1 MKSNKKLLYLI
12 TLLSILIICSLAAF
26 LTACADKTPVTGI
39 TLNKTNLT
47 IMEGQT
53 FKLEAKIQPSDASD
67 KKVKWSVT
75 QPADFVRVSE
85 DGTVTALTTGAAV
98 VTAKSGK
105 ISASCN
111 VLVIPLSPTGIELN
125 TKSIVLDKDG
135 SYKLRAT
142 IKPNGAP
149 GTVAFTSDNTAVA
162 TVGAYDGTV
171 TAKSMG
177 ETVVKAHVGGYTGTI
192 IAECKVRVGYKITV
206 KTEGNGEIDYNDKYY
221 YSGSSIS
228 LTATADKG
236 HIFDGWYQNGTR
248 ISTKTSYSFKVAG
261 DAEITAKFIE
271 DPKAPK
277 MNEDG
282 WYEIENYTH
291 LVWATQNPFEDFV
304 LKNNIT
310 ITDSS
315 FKGFAEFNGWF
326 DGKGHTITGF
336 KAGSDNYADDSGF
349 FNELD
354 GTVKNLTLKNADYSG
369 KNSDAGLLA
378 GGARGATIEN
388 CTVSG
393 SINIKSMDDQYCVGG
408 LVGSA
413 SNTVIKNCSVDVTV
427 SIDEYDYGYFGG
439 LVGYTGFNCQFSHS
453 GAKVKTEITYSEDK
467 HRVHFGGLIGC
478 VSADCRSISCC
489 WADIDAEITILS
501 NYLRFGGLIG
511 SNPSK
516 FDNCYTTGSLTVKI
530 PANSGNNEN
539 GIYVGGM
546 IGDNFGTVEKC
557 YSAVDINLSGNA
569 TLQTGYV
576 AGFCGDN
583 SGSIGYS
590 VYCGHFTANGE
601 VANCTKPFAYTTSD
615 GDTDNAFYV
624 RDWYFGETTNYNGT
638 LLSTSLNKQFFIALE
653 FWESVWKYDNNN
665 SLPHF

>member
-1 MKSNKKLLYLI
+1 MKPNTKKSLLTI
-12 TLLSILIICSLAAF
+12 LLSVFIICSLSF
-26 LTACADKTPVTGI
+26 VLTACADKTPVTGI

-47 IMEGQT
+47 IMQGQT

-162 TVGAYDGTV
+162 TVGAYD
-171 TAKSMG
+171 
-177 ETVVKAHVGGYTGTI
+177 VGGYTGTI

-206 KTEGNGEIDYNDKYY
+206 KTEGNGEIDYDDKYY

-261 DAEITAKFIE
+261 DAEITAKFTE

-291 LVWATQNPFEDFV
+291 LVWATQNPFEDYV

-310 ITDSS
+310 ITASN
-315 FKGFAEFNGWF
+315 FKGFAEFNGRF

-336 KAGSDNYADDSGF
+336 RAGSDTYTENSGF
-349 FNELD
+349 FNELA
-354 GTVKNLTLKNADYSG
+354 GTVKNLTLKSASHSG
-369 KNSDAGLLA
+369 KNVYAGLLA
-378 GGARGATIEN
+378 GEASGATIEN

-393 SINIKSMDDQYCVGG
+393 SINIKSMDEQYVVGG
-408 LVGSA
+408 LVGTA
-413 SNTVIKNCSVDVTV
+413 WNLEINNCSADVTV
-427 SIDEYDYGYFGG
+427 SIDEYSYGYFGG
-439 LVGYTGFNCQFSHS
+439 LIGYTAFNSQLSRCS
-453 GAKVKTEITYSEDK
+453 AKVKTKLNFHADK
-467 HRVHFGGLIGC
+467 HHVWFGGLTGC
-478 VSADCRSISCC
+478 VANNCRSISCC
-489 WADIDAEITILS
+489 RADIDAEITILS
-501 NYLRFGGLIG
+501 NYLYFGGLIG
-511 SNPSK
+511 DSK
-516 FDNCYTTGSLTVKI
+516 SEFENCYTTGSLTVKI
-530 PANSGNNEN
+530 PENNGNNEK

-546 IGDNFGTVEKC
+546 VSRNYSKVSMC
-557 YSAVDINLSGNA
+557 YSAVDIDLSGDA

-576 AGFCGDN
+576 AGFCGEN
-583 SGSIGYS
+583 SETMEYN
-590 VYCGHFTANGE
+590 VYCGHFTASGN
-601 VANCTKPFAYTTSD
+601 VASCAKPFA
-615 GDTDNAFYV
+615 NAVRTFSNNYYV
-624 RDWYFGETTNYNGT
+624 RDWYFEEPSEFSGGT
-638 LLSTSLNKQFFIALE
+638 LLSQNLYTIFRDLQFSKSIWNYGE
-653 FWESVWKYDNNN
+653 NNPFPTFKN
-665 SLPHF
+665 